1 MRQGGEKTAK
11 RQRKEA
17 KVDAKWGKG
26 GRTSRYVRDSWT
38 SGVARGSSVAL
49 VDFPV
54 SARLSLAR
62 MNVRWQQCLLFNSV
76 RLRCLPWLLP

>member
-1 MRQGGEKTAK
+1 MGQGGEKTAK

-17 KVDAKWGKG
+17 KFDAKWGKG
-26 GRTSRYVRDSWT
+26 EKTSRYMRDSWT

-49 VDFPV
+49 VDFLV

-62 MNVRWQQCLLFNSV
+62 MYVG
-76 RLRCLPWLLP
+76 